1 VTVLRDKVSD
11 PEFRPLVDDILAGRK
26 SLDTFTSPAFYRALN
41 PLVGEAVQHHRS
53 LPEEERRELAGAGEQ
68 QFERS
73 RREEK
78 KRVAARTGRGRRGL
92 QRPELVALDPGRSS
106 TASCSTGP
114 GSRHRCRVSSLTV
127 GSFASP

>member
-1 VTVLRDKVSD
+1 MTVLRDKVSD

-78 KRVAARTGRGRRGL
+78 KRVAARTGRGRRG
-92 QRPELVALDPGRSS
+92 RPAE
-106 TASCSTGP
+106 
-114 GSRHRCRVSSLTV
+114 
-127 GSFASP
+127 

>member
-1 VTVLRDKVSD
+1 
-11 PEFRPLVDDILAGRK
+11 
-26 SLDTFTSPAFYRALN
+26 
-41 PLVGEAVQHHRS
+41 
-53 LPEEERRELAGAGEQ
+53 EERRELAGAGEQ

-127 GSFASP
+127 GSFASPLVSAVSRSPCSSASTRVALRRKYMASSSTDSRL